1 MIAVRSRI
9 LIVEDHPI
17 IAAGLEA
24 LLEDRPEYD
33 VVGVA
38 GTVAEGRRLAREQR
52 PAIAIVDYRLP
63 DGTGADLASALRD
76 DATGTAVIILTAES
90 GDEPLLDAASA
101 GASGYVRK
109 SEAPAQLV
117 TAIESVLAGVN
128 ALPTPELARALQS
141 DRRRRLEQSSVERI
155 RRSLTPRELEVLA
168 LLARGRDNRAIAT
181 ELTIGYVTVRSHVQ
195 SILEKLGASSRLGA
209 VAKAVELGI
218 VTRD

>member
-1 MIAVRSRI
+1 MSSRI

-38 GTVAEGRRLAREQR
+38 GTVAEGRRLARDER
-52 PAIAIVDYRLP
+52 PAVAIVDYRLP
-63 DGTGADLASALRD
+63 DGTGAELASALRA
-76 DATGTAVIILTAES
+76 DAPGTAVIILTAES

-109 SEAPAQLV
+109 SEAPARLV
-117 TAIESVLAGVN
+117 AAIESVLAGAN
-128 ALPTPELARALQS
+128 ALPVPELARALQS
-141 DRRRRLEQSSVERI
+141 DRRRRLEQSSADRI
-155 RRSLTPRELEVLA
+155 RRSLTPRELEILRLV
-168 LLARGRDNRAIAT
+168 ARGRDNRAIAA

-195 SILEKLGASSRLGA
+195 SLLEKLGVTSRLAA